1 MLFDG
6 RTNKVAACKTIL
18 ASLRGSSLKLMR
30 IFDSF
35 FILSTLNLNSETQ
48 WPVSS

>member
-1 MLFDG
+1 MRF
-6 RTNKVAACKTIL
+6 TSVAAAAGPSDDLDL

-35 FILSTLNLNSETQ
+35 FILVHPKFEF
-48 WPVSS
+48 